1 MGFQD
6 ESGVSDR
13 PFVARTWAMKGKT
26 PIISSAGSWKNLTIS
41 GVIITTP
48 SARRQRLFLRIFP
61 ESMKAR
67 DILRFMKELKA
78 QMDGK
83 KLLLIWDGLP
93 AHRAK
98 IIREYALHERGWL
111 RLERFPAYAPELN
124 PIEYLW
130 SAMKRKDIA
139 NHIPGGLET
148 LKRTIKK
155 SGRRLS
161 DAKLLKGFLE
171 ASTLY

>member
-1 MGFQD
+1 M
-6 ESGVSDR
+6 R
-13 PFVARTWAMKGKT
+13 
-26 PIISSAGSWKNLTIS
+26 L
-41 GVIITTP
+41 
-48 SARRQRLFLRIFP
+48 RLFLRIFP
-61 ESMKAR
+61 GSMNAR
-67 DILRFMKELKA
+67 DILRFLKELKINLN
-78 QMDGK
+78 GK

-98 IIREYALHERGWL
+98 IIREYAFHERSWL
-111 RLERFPAYAPELN
+111 RLERFPSYAPEFN

-139 NHIPGGLET
+139 NHVPSGFAT
-148 LKRTIKK
+148 LKRTIRR

-161 DAKLLKGFLE
+161 DAKLLKGFLA

>member
-1 MGFQD
+1 
-6 ESGVSDR
+6 
-13 PFVARTWAMKGKT
+13 MKGKT
-26 PIISSAGSWKNLTIS
+26 PIIASTGSWKNLTIS
-41 GVIITTP
+41 GIIVTSP
-48 SARRQRLFLRIFP
+48 CAVRLRLFLRIFP
-61 ESMKAR
+61 GSMNAR
-67 DILRFMKELKA
+67 DILRFLKELKINLN
-78 QMDGK
+78 GK

-98 IIREYALHERGWL
+98 IIQEYASRERGWL

-139 NHIPGGLET
+139 NHVPDGCIT
-148 LKRTIKK
+148 LKRTIRRA
-155 SGRRLS
+155 GRRLS
-161 DAKLLKGFLE
+161 DTHLLKGFLE